1 VPAELLEKEV
11 RAIAEE
17 IAANAP
23 LAVQAT
29 KRMMRMGQD
38 ETFEANVHHVY
49 LQLLPLFRSQDFQ
62 EGVRSFIERRPP
74 KFTGR

>member
-1 VPAELLEKEV
+1 MKSFGDMVKQAQKVQKQMNELQDKLK
-11 RAIAEE
+11 
-17 IAANAP
+17 
-23 LAVQAT
+23 
-29 KRMMRMGQD
+29 D

-62 EGVRSFIERRPP
+62 EGVKSFIERRPP